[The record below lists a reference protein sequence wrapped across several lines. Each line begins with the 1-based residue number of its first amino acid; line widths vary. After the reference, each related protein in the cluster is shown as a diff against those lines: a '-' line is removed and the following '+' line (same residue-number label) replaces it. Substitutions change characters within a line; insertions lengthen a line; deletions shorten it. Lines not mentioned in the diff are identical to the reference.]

1 METGFMYHARGIREQ
16 VYASTSYEGGRIIL
30 KIKTRE
36 QTLLCK
42 VLKPSR
48 DEERQHGETFPLRS
62 HRVAPDNNRD
72 EVAAHGVQA
81 LRCSNSFPC
90 TAPPIYLADEPPF
103 FSAFAIYSSLS
114 KPFVTFS

>member
-72 EVAAHGVQA
+72 DGAAPGVEA
-81 LRCSNSFPC
+81 LRCD
-90 TAPPIYLADEPPF
+90 TAGEDLLCVGQGAVYQPF
-103 FSAFAIYSSLS
+103 ETAMCWTCAG
-114 KPFVTFS
+114 